1 MPSLDIFPDE
11 IIRHVLLF
19 VSPEDTLQSIQLLSR
34 RFYHI
39 GNEALLWKSHC
50 QNSFNYWHPD
60 HRLSTKLAARAS
72 SVKWKELWITR
83 KRKNTKVALLLD
95 GILATKVGQ
104 LSKLKQICLLGY
116 DAKDYL
122 LEQCHTDDSAD
133 DVLARSTPARGFLDL
148 IYGSLWYSLANLE
161 VRGSKHERNLETLCH
176 PVTFPLPGE
185 HLVTNM
191 CFIRY
196 YADSVLDSIHRGI
209 AVEVWAEYQ
218 GAPLS
223 ARGLDRALGAF
234 DMFVLHDQPQDL
246 EYISESFD
254 RLAREFR
261 QENPRCEEMPTR
273 QRALSLV
280 QWLRA
285 NNLTSMDSP
294 ERNYRNLRNCFIGQA
309 LSDEAHPSLPII
321 SSAIFCCVAERLGM
335 TSSCCAFPSH
345 VHAAVFAP
353 PGMNLDGAEEE
364 NPNKELETM
373 YLDPYS
379 SDYEVTPS
387 DLRSRLVE
395 FGWTLG
401 ADAFL
406 KPSPVSIIVQRTAQN
421 IKATYTEVQ
430 TLADRED
437 DIVRDVEMK
446 RLRTGHPDL
455 NLETAAYAA
464 VWAELMMKQ
473 TTALHWDNNLE
484 SFLNRFAL
492 SWSEDA
498 WIVEKYLAPLYD
510 RFVRSQ
516 PNPRPRV
523 GWENVREILGML
535 KNLDNRLPTV
545 SRRYTEE
552 IHSRVLYKI
561 GQVFRHKRYQY
572 VGVINGWA
580 ANGTASLPTPHH
592 LVDEDPEE
600 EGEASGVDDPTQRA
614 RIRSKTYYTCL
625 RPTIDRLRVDQDN
638 IEIITDPSLIPN
650 ALFYLAGKFF
660 KKFNSSTCTFI
671 SNIKEYYPDD

>member
-95 GILATKVGQ
+95 DILATKVGQ

-133 DVLARSTPARGFLDL
+133 DVLAR
-148 IYGSLWYSLANLE
+148 
-161 VRGSKHERNLETLCH
+161 
-176 PVTFPLPGE
+176 
-185 HLVTNM
+185 
-191 CFIRY
+191 RY

-261 QENPRCEEMPTR
+261 QEHPGCEEMCTR

-387 DLRSRLVE
+387 DLRLRLVE

-401 ADAFL
+401 TDAFL

-437 DIVRDVEMK
+437 DIVRDIEMK

-535 KNLDNRLPTV
+535 KNLDNRPPTV

-600 EGEASGVDDPTQRA
+600 EGEASDVDDPTQRV
-614 RIRSKTYYTCL
+614 RRRSKTYYTCL

-660 KKFNSSTCTFI
+660 KKFDSSTCTFI